1 MTASVVIVAAG
12 AGHRAG
18 GEMPK
23 QYRNLAGKPVLR
35 RTVEAFL
42 SHPGIASVQV
52 VIGEGHEPLY
62 EEAVEGLGLP
72 PPVIGGAT
80 RQASVRRG
88 LEALELDPPRLVL
101 IHDAARPFVAHETIS
116 HVLAYLDR
124 HQAVIPALP
133 VTDTLKKAAANIVL
147 GTADRTGLW
156 AAQTPQGF
164 HFATIA
170 EAHRL
175 AGDAAGVE
183 FTDDASIAEWAGL
196 EVAIVPGTAS
206 NRKLTTADDLR
217 EAETRMLME
226 REFALGDVRVGHGF
240 DVHAFGPGDHVTL
253 CGVKIP
259 HNHGLSGHSDADVAL
274 HALTDAILGTLGE
287 GDIGVHFPPSDPQWK
302 GADSAVFVARAMELL
317 AAREGRLGH
326 VDVTIVAEAP
336 KIAPHVE
343 AMRAKLA
350 DMLKIEP
357 DRIAIKAT
365 TNEKMGFIG
374 RREGMVAHV
383 LATVRLP
390 GRLEP
395 HHHV

>member
-1 MTASVVIVAAG
+1 MTAVVVIVAAG
-12 AGHRAG
+12 AGIRAG
-18 GEMPK
+18 GEVPK
-23 QYRNLAGKPVLR
+23 QYRPLAGKPVLR

-42 SHPGIASVQV
+42 SHPGIAHVQV
-52 VIGEGHEPLY
+52 VIGEGHEALY
-62 EEAVEGLGLP
+62 ETAVEGLGLP
-72 PPVIGGAT
+72 PPVTGGAT

-88 LEALELDPPRLVL
+88 LEALEMDPPRLVL
-101 IHDAARPFVAHETIS
+101 IHDAARPFVAPETIS

-124 HQAVIPALP
+124 HQGVIPALP
-133 VTDTLKKAAANIVL
+133 VTDTLKKAAANIIV
-147 GTADRTGLW
+147 GTADRSGLW
-156 AAQTPQGF
+156 SAQTPQGF
-164 HFATIA
+164 HYATIA

-196 EVAIVPGTAS
+196 EVAIIPGKAL

-226 REFALGDVRVGHGF
+226 AELAMSDIRIGHGF
-240 DVHAFGPGDHVTL
+240 DVHAFGPGDHVTI

-259 HNHGLSGHSDADVAL
+259 HSHALTGHSDADVAL
-274 HALTDAILGTLGE
+274 HALTDAILGALGE
-287 GDIGVHFPPSDPQWK
+287 GDIGIHFPPSDPQWK
-302 GADSAVFVARAMELL
+302 GADSALFVAKAMELL
-317 AAREGRLGH
+317 SGREGRLAH
-326 VDVTIVAEAP
+326 ADITIVAEAP

-343 AMRAKLA
+343 AMREKLSRL
-350 DMLKIEP
+350 LKIAP

-374 RREGMVAHV
+374 RREGMVAYA

-390 GRLEP
+390 GKLEGV
-395 HHHV
+395 HV